1 MKGVAAAEV
10 ELRVVALR
18 GDGDGGI
25 SAGEGEHV
33 RDGGVIRGI
42 ADGHVLEDGVGDV
55 GAALVPLDD
64 EGRAGRDG
72 LGGVEVQ
79 RQRAAGEAA
88 RRGVERHGLHIVA
101 TERAAGR
108 RHVEGQAEGVPR
120 AVLVERATYELNGE
134 ASRSVVGGYDV
145 GVLASFELSTVIIE
159 QNQRIPPVGRYSD
172 GLHIG
177 LVPDVGCG
185 EVVAWLLY
193 RVFFDARIIYHPVV
207 EHLAEGGGEAAGGQG
222 VELALGGDVAGHRAA
237 ATVGNEHDSMVQF
250 NDLELEG
257 LRATPVARALDG
269 GIVELADN
277 VRIGRLHVEAIVRAN
292 YQLRI
297 AIPHLHVSFQ
307 RIVHAVAVV
316 VCLHPLNLAVGDVEG
331 RDAELPGVRAHV
343 AAHASDG
350 DGGGDHLRGAARVVG
365 YGEGVVSALGQH
377 GLAVLHHDGGR
388 DGGLTGIVEIGNI
401 LRIIEIVQ
409 ADGGVGHLLDAG
421 RSDIHLLVGHDEG
434 VGLSVERD
442 VRAVLALH
450 VDGVLAGAVDDFH
463 LHSLAGV
470 GPIDLVAVADI
481 VAAEDG
487 VVVVVAVLQSPLRV
501 ERHDAAVLSGQV
513 LHQSL
518 VLVVG
523 AAAVGLGVPAQPLAS
538 SGREGVLGQRRG
550 LLVVGEGLVGH
561 RAIDGDDGLKVYAV
575 GVGRPLGVERQ
586 GGVRLGGE
594 VQHLLAVRVGRAAA
608 VGLGVPAGEV
618 VARAGVGAGGQGLGL
633 VVVEEF
639 VVHRAAR
646 RAVAVEGDG
655 VAVGRPLGP
664 QLHVA
669 RRAGGDGGHGIAAAV
684 STGVPAAELVARPGG
699 CAEGD
704 GCALDGVGRGVV
716 AVVGAAAE
724 IVGDGVLR
732 GSPLGPQLHVA
743 RRAAGDGGHLV
754 ARQAAVGVPA
764 AEGVARAGGCAE
776 GDGRALD
783 GVGRGVAAG
792 VGTAAEVV
800 GDGVVDRRARH
811 RHAGVGADVERV
823 AADGRAVH
831 AVGVVP
837 ARGGGSEGDGSGVVA
852 RAAVSEGGRGAGG
865 DAAGEGQG
873 VDAASGDGQVKAIPS
888 YGTDAACRVVVA
900 VSDLAQST
908 AIDGSAYRSFVTC
921 VERGIDDVAV
931 HYRAGPYRAD
941 DATGSFVTRAAER
954 AREAGIDHR
963 DIPDAAAL
971 HIAEQCGVS

>member
-1 MKGVAAAEV
+1 MEAEV
-10 ELRVVALR
+10 LLIV
-18 GDGDGGI
+18 DGGHAQHVEG
-25 SAGEGEHV
+25 AGAEAAG
-33 RDGGVIRGI
+33 RGI
-42 ADGHVLEDGVGDV
+42 DIHAAQMICAVEVIERCLRHAHLVIVGHDDDGCTCGNLL
-55 GAALVPLDD
+55 ALI
-64 EGRAGRDG
+64 
-72 LGGVEVQ
+72 VQ
-79 RQRAAGEAA
+79 RQFAVGIGGGVGTGVLLCINRIA
-88 RRGVERHGLHIVA
+88 RVTAVERRPV
-101 TERAAGR
+101 
-108 RHVEGQAEGVPR
+108 
-120 AVLVERATYELNGE
+120 VLVGSMISSEGE
-134 ASRSVVGGYDV
+134 C
-145 GVLASFELSTVIIE
+145 L
-159 QNQRIPPVGRYSD
+159 RIPPVGGDGD
-172 GLHIG
+172 GLHVG
-177 LVPDVGCG
+177 LAPDVGRG
-185 EVVAWLLY
+185 EVVAGLLY
-193 RVFFDARIIYHPVV
+193 RVFLDARIIYHPVV

-222 VELALGGDVAGHRAA
+222 VVLALGGDVAGHRAC
-237 ATVGNEHDSMVQF
+237 ATVGNEHDGVVQF

-257 LRATPVARALDG
+257 LRAAPVARALDG

-292 YQLRI
+292 LQLRI

-316 VCLHPLNLAVGDVEG
+316 VGFQRALNLAVGDVEG

-377 GLAVLHHDGGR
+377 GLAVLHHDDGR
-388 DGGLTGIVEIGNI
+388 DGGLAGIVEIGHI
-401 LRIIEIVQ
+401 RPRFKIVQ
-409 ADGGVGHLLDAG
+409 TDGGVGHLLDAG

-463 LHSLAGV
+463 LHLLALV
-470 GPIDLVAVADI
+470 GPIDLVGGADI
-481 VAAEDG
+481 VAAEYG
-487 VVVVVAVLQSPLRV
+487 IIVVVAVLQSPLRV
-501 ERHDAAVLSGQV
+501 ERHGAALLSGQV
-513 LHQSL
+513 LHLLL

-523 AAAVGLGVPAQPLAS
+523 AAAVTLGVPAQPLAR
-538 SGREGVLGQRRG
+538 GRREGVLGQRRG
-550 LLVVGEGLVGH
+550 LLVVGQGHVGH
-561 RAIDGDDGLKVYAV
+561 RAIDGDDRVEVYGV
-575 GVGRPLGVERQ
+575 GVGRPLGVERH
-586 GGVRLGGE
+586 GGVVLGGD
-594 VQHLLAVRVGRAAA
+594 VLHLLAVRVGGAEA
-608 VGLGVPAGEV
+608 VGLSVPAVEV

-639 VVHRAAR
+639 VVHRAVR

-669 RRAGGDGGHGIAAAV
+669 RRAGGDGGHGVAAAV
-684 STGVPAAELVARPGG
+684 SAGVPAAELIARPGG

-724 IVGDGVLR
+724 VVGDGVLR

-743 RRAAGDGGHLV
+743 RRAAADGGHLV

-792 VGTAAEVV
+792 VGAATEVV
-800 GDGVVDRRARH
+800 GDGVVDGRARH

-837 ARGGGSEGDGSGVVA
+837 AREGGAEGDGSGVVA
-852 RAAVSEGGRGAGG
+852 RAAVGEGGRGAGG
-865 DAAGEGQG
+865 DAAGEGKG
-873 VDAASGDGQVKAIPS
+873 VGAASGDGMVKGIPS

-900 VSDLAQST
+900 VSDLAPST

-921 VERGIDDVAV
+921 AERGIDDVAV